1 MEVIVRSSS
10 SGNEYRIV
18 VLQEQ
23 NGVSLSCNCPAGA
36 TGGYCKHRFA
46 LIDGNTQDVIE
57 ATGDV
62 ETIPSMVNG
71 TELEAAINRMH
82 DQERAIKDAQAELK
96 QIKKTVG
103 RVMLGRQPKPQAAR
117 ATPNSAEV
125 TIDPSETGDFTQM
138 TIVFSGTFENISR
151 AEAKRLAEANGAR
164 VSGSISTKTSLFV
177 CGPGAG
183 TKQKK
188 AQELGIKTISET
200 EFLALIAG
208 TSHAATSNA

>member
-46 LIDGNTQDVIE
+46 LIDGNTQDVVE

-96 QIKKTVG
+96 QIKKVVG
-103 RVMLGRQPKPQAAR
+103 RVMLGSQNKPREAEIETRPRRDELAPEDIPALAR
-117 ATPNSAEV
+117 
-125 TIDPSETGDFTQM
+125 M
-138 TIVFSGTFENISR
+138 TVVFSGTFDKISRTEAKHLAEVHGAKVAGNISP
-151 AEAKRLAEANGAR
+151 K
-164 VSGSISTKTSLFV
+164 SDLFV
-177 CGPGAG
+177 CGRDAG
-183 TKQKK
+183 SKESK
-188 AQELGIKTISET
+188 ARDLGIKTISET

-208 TSHAATSNA
+208 PPHAATSTA